1 MSDFSKNSLSRR
13 CFVRGSLGTAIAMA
27 SAGILA
33 GCSSDSGDTSST
45 EEAKVLR
52 FGCSNPKVT
61 FDTQKTSNDVGVSE
75 AVAESLV
82 ALDPDTKEIYP
93 VLLTELPTVSDD
105 GLVYTFELKDG
116 VKFHNGETLKASDV
130 KYTFTRMFL
139 PETEATSI
147 DSYMYIEG
155 AQEIIDGTSTELT
168 GIEVTDD
175 THFTITLTQPYST
188 FLAML
193 AQFYAV
199 IYPESAC
206 SEAGSEWGTGTSFIG
221 TGPFTLESN
230 DDSTEV
236 VLKAFDD
243 YHEGRPEL
251 DEVDFDYIDDANT
264 RMLSYKNDDI
274 DLAFIDRSIISTYA
288 EDEDVKDDIVYY
300 TPGSCQF
307 VNLNLTSDNLKD
319 VRVREALSL
328 AINREELCS
337 TVLNGCG
344 DPCTSFL
351 PPSCTGHDDSLEVL
365 EYDPDR
371 AKELLEEAGV
381 SDLTLDF
388 QIRSQDQNVAVAL
401 QNYWSQIGVT
411 ANVTV
416 IDNGMWSD
424 SRRDGGLEITTVTWS
439 TLSFQGVE
447 HMGSYFRSDRA
458 SAKSSFYDSETFD
471 GLIDAARQT
480 VNDDDQVIV
489 LTKQADNQLVR
500 TDWACIPID
509 WPQMPYALKPKF
521 SGLKVLVNPHF
532 GDVTVNEDS
541 ES

>member
-1 MSDFSKNSLSRR
+1 MSIISNENLSRR
-13 CFVRGSLGTAIAMA
+13 SFVRGSLGAAIAAA
-27 SAGILA
+27 SAGVLA
-33 GCSSDSGDTSST
+33 GCSGDSSSDTDSST
-45 EEAKVLR
+45 KVLR
-52 FGCSNPKVT
+52 FGVSNPKVS
-61 FDTQKTSNDVGVSE
+61 FDTQQTSNDVGVSE

-93 VLLTELPTVSDD
+93 LLLTELPSVSDD
-105 GLVYTFELKDG
+105 GLVYSFELKDG
-116 VKFHNGETLKASDV
+116 VKFHNGETLKSSDV

-139 PETEATSI
+139 PETKATSI
-147 DSYMYIEG
+147 DSYIYIKG
-155 AQEIIDGTSTELT
+155 AQEIVDGTTTELS

-193 AQFYAV
+193 SQFYAI
-199 IYPESAC
+199 IYPEEAC
-206 SEAGSEWGTGTSFIG
+206 KAAGSEWGTGTNFIG
-221 TGPFTLESN
+221 TGPFSLTSN

-236 VLKAFDD
+236 VLTAFDD

-251 DEVDFDYIDDANT
+251 DEVDFVYIDDANT

-274 DLAFIDRSIISTYA
+274 DLAFIDRSIITTYE

-307 VNLNLTSDNLKD
+307 VNLNLKSENLQD
-319 VRVREALSL
+319 VRVRQALSL

-337 TVLNGCG
+337 TVLSGCG
-344 DPCTSFL
+344 EPCTSFL

-365 EYDPDR
+365 EYDPDK
-371 AKELLEEAGV
+371 AMSLLEEAGV
-381 SDLTLDF
+381 SGLTLDF

-401 QNYWSQIGVT
+401 QSYWEKIGVT

-416 IDNGMWSD
+416 IDNGVWSD
-424 SRRDGGLEITTVTWS
+424 SRRDGALEITTVTWS

-458 SAKSSFYDSETFD
+458 SAKSSYYDSETFD
-471 GLIDAARQT
+471 GLIDAARET
-480 VNDDDQVIV
+480 VNDDETVLE
-489 LTKQADNQLVR
+489 LTKQADTQLVR

-509 WPQMPYALKPKF
+509 WPQMPYALKPRF

-532 GDVTVNEDS
+532 GDVTVS
-541 ES
+541 E